1 MSECAKDFLFLGK
14 VLQLTGLAH
23 IPSSATFL
31 AILRHGNVFSNLRFS
46 DTRCEWRR
54 FGPERALPQVADEPD
69 RMLGLTGRHSGS
81 GVRRHESNLNGGFYM
96 TFKQF
101 ISKFHQEESG
111 QDMLEYALVTAAVLA
126 AVVAGSTT
134 LSTMIKG
141 EINTITT
148 HIEAI
153 ALP

>member
-1 MSECAKDFLFLGK
+1 
-14 VLQLTGLAH
+14 
-23 IPSSATFL
+23 
-31 AILRHGNVFSNLRFS
+31 
-46 DTRCEWRR
+46 
-54 FGPERALPQVADEPD
+54 
-69 RMLGLTGRHSGS
+69 
-81 GVRRHESNLNGGFYM
+81 M